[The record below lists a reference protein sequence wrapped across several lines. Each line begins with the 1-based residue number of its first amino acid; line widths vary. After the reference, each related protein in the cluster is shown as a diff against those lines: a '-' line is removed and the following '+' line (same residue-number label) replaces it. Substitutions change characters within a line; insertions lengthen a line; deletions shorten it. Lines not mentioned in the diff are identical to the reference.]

1 MRIAIASGKGGT
13 GKTTL
18 AVNLALFAAENE
30 PVLLM
35 DLDVEEPNGSIFVE
49 GELQN
54 ETVVYREVPQWD
66 QSACTLCGKCSSLCA
81 YNALLKL
88 GETILVM
95 PNLCHSCH
103 ACSELCPAEA
113 LPMKQE
119 SLGKLR
125 HLQSGDL
132 RFVESKLDIGLEQA
146 SPLIAE
152 SLKYA
157 DKMFPD
163 IGLQII
169 DSPPGTACA
178 MLSSVKT
185 ADFVVLISEPTP
197 FGLHDLNLAVE
208 TIRQLS
214 IPFGVVVNRDGIGN
228 DDIYKYLEQ
237 EGIVLLARIPHQRR
251 IAEIYSQG
259 GLLYKAIPE
268 IRTAL
273 DKILCYAKGIR

>member
-268 IRTAL
+268 IRTSL
-273 DKILCYAKGIR
+273 DKVLRYAKGIR

>member
-18 AVNLALFAAENE
+18 AVNLALFAAETE

-49 GELQN
+49 GVLQS
-54 ETVVYREVPQWD
+54 ETAVYREVPRWD
-66 QSACTLCGKCSSLCA
+66 QSACTLCGKCSAWCA

-88 GETILVM
+88 GDTILVM

-103 ACSELCPAEA
+103 ACSEMCPAEA

-119 SLGKLR
+119 SLGKLSY
-125 HLQSGDL
+125 LECGNL

-157 DKMFPD
+157 DKMFSD
-163 IGLQII
+163 IGFQII

-178 MLSSVKT
+178 MLSAVKT

-237 EGIVLLARIPHQRR
+237 EGIVLLARIPNQRR

-268 IRTAL
+268 FRTSL
-273 DKILCYAKGIR
+273 DKVLRYAKGIR